1 MSNRYS
7 HPKDSYLLLNVR
19 IRTKSKLVVSAS
31 QYNKRLFPDDLNYT
45 PSPMRVILTKKG
57 EKNEIRHIAGAF
69 ETQQEKCCIITDEE
83 QEAGTY
89 LIYVEMDQLTQE
101 DKFSVLVMAR
111 QIESMKE
118 VEAKMYP
125 NFVKN

>member
-1 MSNRYS
+1 
-7 HPKDSYLLLNVR
+7 
-19 IRTKSKLVVSAS
+19 
-31 QYNKRLFPDDLNYT
+31 
-45 PSPMRVILTKKG
+45 MRVILTKKG
-57 EKNEIRHIAGAF
+57 EKNEIRHIAGDF